1 MNTWFGKF
9 TEMNKPER
17 AWVRELVGKFGWNVR
32 VAIQQVYLFGI
43 NRTWVYNYHTGE
55 LVKQA

>member
-9 TEMNKPER
+9 TEMNKQER
-17 AWVRELVGKFGWNVR
+17 AWVRELIGKFGWNVR

-55 LVKQA
+55 LVERA

>member
-9 TEMNKPER
+9 TEMNKPKR
-17 AWVRELVGKFGWNVR
+17 DWVRELVGKFGWNVR
-32 VAIQQVYLFGI
+32 VAIQHVYLFGI

-55 LVKQA
+55 LVAKA

>member
-9 TEMNKPER
+9 IEMNKPER
-17 AWVRELVGKFGWNVR
+17 ACVHEIVGKFGWNVR

-55 LVKQA
+55 LVEQD